1 MMRPHRRHSLVLVLL
16 MGIVALL
23 AQIAGVGG
31 TRGTSPKASGPA
43 ARTLAVIPGGS
54 VPDVGST
61 KLQSASIR
69 AGEGEAV
76 RMRAT
81 ATVRATKLPRRGVAQ
96 VVCGIRYSR
105 AGDASWS
112 LGTPYETVLLRRVG
126 ATEKVTIE
134 RSFSAPKSDTYRTAV
149 ACHVASPSLG
159 ATVTASG
166 GMRASIGLP
175 TGAAQPVG

>member
-1 MMRPHRRHSLVLVLL
+1 MMRPHRRQALVLVLM

-23 AQIAGVGG
+23 AQVAGVGG
-31 TRGTSPKASGPA
+31 TRSTKAKASGQRA
-43 ARTLAVIPGGS
+43 IAVLPGGT

-61 KLQSASIR
+61 KLESASVR
-69 AGEGEAV
+69 AGEGDAV

-81 ATVRATKLPRRGVAQ
+81 ATVRATKLRARTSAQ

-112 LGTPYETVLLRRVG
+112 LGTPYETIQLAKRG
-126 ATEKVTIE
+126 ASEKVTIE
-134 RSFSAPKSDTYRTAV
+134 RSFAAPASDTYRMSV
-149 ACHVASPSLG
+149 ACHLAAPATG

-166 GMRASIGLP
+166 AMRASVGLP
-175 TGAAQPVG
+175 TGAAQPVE

>member
-1 MMRPHRRHSLVLVLL
+1 MMRPHRRQALVLVLM

-23 AQIAGVGG
+23 AQLAGVA
-31 TRGTSPKASGPA
+31 GTSSTKKTTAPA
-43 ARTLAVIPGGS
+43 QKTLAVIPGGS

-61 KLQSASIR
+61 KLESASVT

-81 ATVRATKLPRRGVAQ
+81 ATVTATALPKQAVAQ

-105 AGDASWS
+105 AKDAAWS
-112 LGTPYETVLLRRVG
+112 LGTPYETVQLTSRG
-126 ATEKVTIE
+126 ASEQVTIE
-134 RSFSAPKSDTYRTAV
+134 RSFSAPASDTYRMSV
-149 ACHVASPSLG
+149 ACHVAAPALG

-166 GMRASIGLP
+166 GMRAATGLP
-175 TGAAQPVG
+175 SGAATPVE